1 MRHSERHV
9 TEVELRSGPVDL
21 RLLATLRGLAMH
33 VIQQISDW
41 LSKWPNPQL
50 AGKFYDAIT
59 SLWQEIANGRS
70 GLHQVNSTAKWV
82 AMLQECMGRHGKAP
96 GMRMDRNWWI
106 RPCKKAHFCAIL
118 LSSIHADV
126 GPPGLHGWIKAAQAR
141 GRPSNLQSTT
151 RQTSFYLRWSS
162 NPWF

>member
-1 MRHSERHV
+1 M

-70 GLHQVNSTAKWV
+70 GLHQVNSTAK
-82 AMLQECMGRHGKAP
+82 
-96 GMRMDRNWWI
+96 
-106 RPCKKAHFCAIL
+106 
-118 LSSIHADV
+118 
-126 GPPGLHGWIKAAQAR
+126 
-141 GRPSNLQSTT
+141 
-151 RQTSFYLRWSS
+151 
-162 NPWF
+162 